1 MFHILIVERN
11 FESSLL
17 TAHLK
22 LTFNEEANIPLRRL
36 KKESCKKNY
45 GLKGDNENIKLE
57 MHDRTYDG
65 ILFILNSKTIMK
77 KWL

>member
-1 MFHILIVERN
+1 MFHVLIVERN

-36 KKESCKKNY
+36 KKESCKKT
-45 GLKGDNENIKLE
+45 
-57 MHDRTYDG
+57 MA
-65 ILFILNSKTIMK
+65 SKATMK
-77 KWL
+77 I

>member
-36 KKESCKKNY
+36 KKESCKKT
-45 GLKGDNENIKLE
+45 
-57 MHDRTYDG
+57 MA
-65 ILFILNSKTIMK
+65 SKATMK
-77 KWL
+77 I